1 MAEAKPEFKIHI
13 KATDMEESLQVTLEF
28 FFIKPH
34 LHLQKKTEELAFKA
48 FETCRQ
54 EKQLANFLKTEFDK
68 QYGVGWNCVVGRNFG
83 SHVVHQTK
91 KYVYFQVRDTFVLLW
106 KA

>member
-1 MAEAKPEFKIHI
+1 M
-13 KATDMEESLQVTLEF
+13 
-28 FFIKPH
+28 
-34 LHLQKKTEELAFKA
+34 KA
-48 FETCRQ
+48 FDTCRQ
-54 EKQLANFLKTEFDK
+54 EKQLANYLKTEFDK